1 MHALEKVAIDTIWI
15 PMVLVFL
22 LAMIAVL
29 KIIDV
34 EKLKGY
40 ALAIFNKGFLED
52 EVEEDTSFFSSFYSL
67 LLIFS
72 SIVLALVISLF
83 VSEIKQ
89 HSFITFSSFLY
100 VLGIV
105 FGYFLIKSLLEVLLT
120 KIFLIEKQVRYYLIS
135 KFGYLYSIS
144 FFLLVFFI
152 LFQFGPLNFSSL
164 IGIISVLFFIS
175 FMLHV
180 VNNKKL
186 IFSELFY
193 FILYLCAFE
202 IGPLLILF
210 KMIL

>member
-1 MHALEKVAIDTIWI
+1 MQALEKVAIHTIWI
-15 PMVLVFL
+15 PMVLVLL
-22 LAMIAVL
+22 LAIIAVL

-83 VSEIKQ
+83 VSEIRQ
-89 HSFITFSSFLY
+89 HSFVTFSSFLY

-105 FGYFLIKSLLEVLLT
+105 FGYFLIKSLLEVFLT

-164 IGIISVLFFIS
+164 IRIISVLFFIS
-175 FMLHV
+175 FILHL

>member
-1 MHALEKVAIDTIWI
+1 VQALEKVAIDTIWI

-193 FILYLCAFE
+193 FIL
-202 IGPLLILF
+202 
-210 KMIL
+210 

>member
-1 MHALEKVAIDTIWI
+1 VQALEKVAIDTIWI

>member
-1 MHALEKVAIDTIWI
+1 MQALEKVAIDTIWI

>member
-1 MHALEKVAIDTIWI
+1 MQALEKVAIHTIWI
-15 PMVLVFL
+15 PMVLVLL
-22 LAMIAVL
+22 LAIIAVL

-83 VSEIKQ
+83 VSEIRQ
-89 HSFITFSSFLY
+89 HSFVTFSSFLY

-105 FGYFLIKSLLEVLLT
+105 FGYFLIKSLLEVFLT

-164 IGIISVLFFIS
+164 IRIISVLFFIS
-175 FMLHV
+175 FMLHL

>member
-1 MHALEKVAIDTIWI
+1 MQALEKVAIHTIWI
-15 PMVLVFL
+15 PMVLVLL
-22 LAMIAVL
+22 LAIIAVL

-83 VSEIKQ
+83 VSEIRQ
-89 HSFITFSSFLY
+89 HSFVTFSSFLY
-100 VLGIV
+100 ILGVV
-105 FGYFLIKSLLEVLLT
+105 FGYFVIKSLLEVLLT

-164 IGIISVLFFIS
+164 IRIISVLFFIS
-175 FMLHV
+175 FILHL

>member
-1 MHALEKVAIDTIWI
+1 MQALEKVAIHTIWI
-15 PMVLVFL
+15 PMVLVLL
-22 LAMIAVL
+22 LAIIAVL

-67 LLIFS
+67 LLLFS

-83 VSEIKQ
+83 VSEIRQ
-89 HSFITFSSFLY
+89 HSFVTFSSFLY

-105 FGYFLIKSLLEVLLT
+105 FGYFLIKSLLEVFLT

-164 IGIISVLFFIS
+164 IRIISVLFFIS
-175 FMLHV
+175 FILHL